1 MLNKKEKR
9 HIAVILDTHITAM
22 ENAVKEIP
30 NCEKNPICAID
41 EFATCKGA
49 FLCAMDILSQ
59 SDGLLYRIM
68 WEKYTDR
75 FHALEEKYY
84 RIHQKAFN
92 KF

>member
-1 MLNKKEKR
+1 MLRNKKEKR
-9 HIAVILDTHITAM
+9 HIAVILDIHITAM

-30 NCEKNPICAID
+30 NCGKNPICAID

-68 WEKYTDR
+68 WEKYT
-75 FHALEEKYY
+75 LL
-84 RIHQKAFN
+84 HQVN
-92 KF
+92 KLFYIRLIE